1 MPKLPIKIKPGAL
14 PTTTDKVTQGVLDK
28 LPEVDRRE
36 LMRGALGALGDLSL
50 AGKAVD
56 VVAPLVKKAIPK
68 IDIKS
73 FFDIPIIRDFQ
84 LKTYKDMLK
93 DEVIIPDRSHPSLS
107 DEVLGPP
114 GTDNYSWEYFK
125 NRYSLEELEEM
136 GITSE
141 NSFEKL
147 INDDEFIKDMFHH
160 DIEFLDQSE
169 GFITQELE
177 SFLDGTKKLGDLDK
191 EVQEGLKYL
200 ISDKKMTLPEI
211 RKLILDPD

>member
-1 MPKLPIKIKPGAL
+1 MPKLPVKIKPGAL
-14 PTTTDKVTQGVLDK
+14 PTTTTDEVTRGVLDK
-28 LPEVDRRE
+28 LPEVNRRE
-36 LMRGALGALGDLSL
+36 LMRGALGALAKDL
-50 AGKAVD
+50 AIGKAVD
-56 VVAPLVKKAIPK
+56 IIAPVAKAIPK

-93 DEVIIPDRSHPSLS
+93 DEVIPSHPSLS

-114 GTDNYSWEYFK
+114 GTDNYSWEYFV
-125 NRYSLEELEEM
+125 NRYSREELEEM
-136 GITSE
+136 GITSK

-147 INDDEFIKDMFHH
+147 INDDEFIKDMFYH

-169 GFITQELE
+169 GFLTQELE
-177 SFLDGTKKLGDLDK
+177 SFLAGTKKLGDLDK